1 METNLWSERTQIYKL
16 TDEYS
21 IQRAEVDEW
30 GIYCSIYYNAS
41 YNGFFREELYNRA
54 RNNAFWI
61 YKGEMKIG
69 GVRMAPNLIYHLFFI
84 PPFRHEFEVLKQ
96 LKMILIQW
104 SDRANPIKTFE
115 VLPDQVPLYAKA
127 GFWPDE
133 FRCRWMQ
140 RPTDYFEIKW
150 DSNVIIQSPQIEDND
165 AKSGKRFTNEDE
177 IAHCDF
183 HSFQGGFEAVRR
195 NKASLADFVP
205 NEDPNLTNE
214 RLLQASTLVYD
225 RESGD

>member
-1 METNLWSERTQIYKL
+1 
-16 TDEYS
+16 
-21 IQRAEVDEW
+21 
-30 GIYCSIYYNAS
+30 
-41 YNGFFREELYNRA
+41 
-54 RNNAFWI
+54 
-61 YKGEMKIG
+61 
-69 GVRMAPNLIYHLFFI
+69 
-84 PPFRHEFEVLKQ
+84 
-96 LKMILIQW
+96 MILIQW